1 MGDSFKTSMFK
12 QTFQKV
18 FSKDEQ
24 GDYLMAFNASVE
36 VKVGDFPIYRAFVIF
51 IFILTVFTTASSVW
65 CMWSLC
71 LYKQKRSTG
80 VR

>member
-24 GDYLMAFNASVE
+24 GDYLMAFNASIE
-36 VKVGDFPIYRAFVIF
+36 VKVCPSNPQLHHIMVFYYP
-51 IFILTVFTTASSVW
+51 LVFTAVEI
-65 CMWSLC
+65 MWGLWSMC
-71 LYKQKRSTG
+71 VYEQKRPTSI
-80 VR
+80 

>member
-36 VKVGDFPIYRAFVIF
+36 VKVYHYDRCTRACTHT
-51 IFILTVFTTASSVW
+51 L
-65 CMWSLC
+65 
-71 LYKQKRSTG
+71 
-80 VR
+80 

>member
-1 MGDSFKTSMFK
+1 MANLHACQSHLLSCSGHLIMGDSFKTSLFK

-36 VKVGDFPIYRAFVIF
+36 VKVEF
-51 IFILTVFTTASSVW
+51 L
-65 CMWSLC
+65 L
-71 LYKQKRSTG
+71 
-80 VR
+80 

>member
-1 MGDSFKTSMFK
+1 MDCELYCCYGYQLCLFCSGHLIIGDSFKTSMFK

-36 VKVGDFPIYRAFVIF
+36 VKV
-51 IFILTVFTTASSVW
+51 
-65 CMWSLC
+65 
-71 LYKQKRSTG
+71 
-80 VR
+80 

>member
-1 MGDSFKTSMFK
+1 MALHSGHLIMGDSFKASLFK

-36 VKVGDFPIYRAFVIF
+36 VKVCVFPLSYIV
-51 IFILTVFTTASSVW
+51 T
-65 CMWSLC
+65 
-71 LYKQKRSTG
+71 
-80 VR
+80 